1 MKPNKTFIRILTTL
15 LITLLF
21 TSSVWSKPPPWA
33 PAHGYRHKHE
43 QKHDYHSYHEEH
55 GKDLG
60 IFDGRCIYEKAGTVI
75 GGVIGGV
82 LGSKVGDGDGKK
94 IAIVAGTIIGAI
106 LGKRVG
112 AHFDDKDRYC
122 TGQTLEH
129 AKNGQLVTWENP
141 QTNVAYSVTP
151 ISSYRQGGT
160 LCREFIIESASP
172 TGQTSKKHKDACRD
186 ANQVWNTLY

>member
-1 MKPNKTFIRILTTL
+1 MKTHKKIFRSSIVIV
-15 LITLLF
+15 ITLLF

-33 PAHGYRHKHE
+33 PAHGYRNKHVQQHEYHE
-43 QKHDYHSYHEEH
+43 QH

-75 GGVIGGV
+75 GGVVGGV

-106 LGKRVG
+106 IGKRVG

-129 AKNGQLVTWENP
+129 AKNGQIVTWQNP
-141 QTNVAYSVTP
+141 ETNVAYSVTP
-151 ISSYRQGGT
+151 ISSYRQGDT
-160 LCREFIIESASP
+160 LCREFIIETASS
-172 TGQTSKKHKDACRD
+172 TGQTSNKRKDACRGE
-186 ANQVWNTLY
+186 NQVWSTLY

>member
-1 MKPNKTFIRILTTL
+1 MKSRKHLFHVLITL

-33 PAHGYRHKHE
+33 PAHGYRNKHVHKYE
-43 QKHDYHSYHEEH
+43 YHEDH

-60 IFDGRCIYEKAGTVI
+60 IFDGRCIYEKAGTII
-75 GGVIGGV
+75 GGVVGGV

-94 IAIVAGTIIGAI
+94 IAIIAGTILGAI

-112 AHFDDKDRYC
+112 AHYDEKDRYC

-129 AKNGQLVTWENP
+129 AKNGQVVTWQNP
-141 QTNVAYSVTP
+141 ETNVAYAVTP
-151 ISSYRQGGT
+151 VSSYRQGDS
-160 LCREFIIESASP
+160 LCRQFVIETASS
-172 TGQTSKKHKDACRD
+172 TGHTTKKNKDACRD
-186 ANQVWNTLY
+186 ENQVWNTLY